1 MQKLR
6 GDLLVG
12 FDPISIFLSKLQE
25 RFGHLLDF
33 GVDMVGGNQIGLRWK
48 IREPLLSP
56 LDPATAFAMMPTAA
70 AMESGSATGLQ
81 VSLQMSAVLQD
92 ILEMCPGLVAG
103 TVDTQL
109 SQ

>member
-12 FDPISIFLSKLQE
+12 FDPVGMFLSKLQE

-33 GVDMVGGNQIGLRWK
+33 GVDMVGGSQIGLRWK
-48 IREPLLSP
+48 TRKPLLSP
-56 LDPATAFAMMPTAA
+56 LDPATAFAMMPAA
-70 AMESGSATGLQ
+70 AVIKSGSATGLQ

-92 ILEMCPGLVAG
+92 ILDLCPGLVTA
-103 TVDTQL
+103 TIDTQL